1 MREILFRGK
10 QADNGDWA
18 FGYLFDDGLIDRKR
32 TFVGGLVVTDAK
44 DTTSDRY
51 EIRIAFYEVDPAT
64 IDQYTGLT
72 DKNGVKIFEGD
83 ILLTTNPN
91 CKIWYVDYKPTAF
104 CANQSNVNYSCILD
118 EFVSGF
124 EAEVIGNIH
133 DNPELLSKEDTKC

>member
-1 MREILFRGK
+1 MLTSLVRPKEAWISESKTFFDGKLCSAGMLEI
-10 QADNGDWA
+10 A
-18 FGYLFDDGLIDRKR
+18 
-32 TFVGGLVVTDAK
+32 
-44 DTTSDRY
+44 
-51 EIRIAFYEVDPAT
+51 PAT
-64 IDQYTGLT
+64 VGQYTGLT

-133 DNPELLSKEDTKC
+133 ENPELLSKEDTKC